1 MSFYPCRGGVN
12 LDNIEEKEFKTD
24 VDGVGALTNITLDKS
39 YQFAYIVATNN
50 DRDIEDEYVYV
61 SLNGIKQKGTYVQP
75 PSAHISAKAV
85 MLRKIKKG
93 DVITVRG
100 TGVGIFI
107 K

>member
-24 VDGVGALTNITLDKS
+24 VYGGTLTNITLDKS

-75 PSAHISAKAV
+75 PSAPISAKAV

-100 TGVGIFI
+100 VGVGIFI

>member
-12 LDNIEEKEFKTD
+12 LDNIEEKEFKTLNGSY
-24 VDGVGALTNITLDKS
+24 VLTDITLDKN
-39 YQFAYIVATNN
+39 YQFAYSVATNN
-50 DRDIEDEYVYV
+50 DRDIDDEDVYV

-75 PSAHISAKAV
+75 PTVLISAKAV